1 MSEIIEPNPLLVQY
15 YIKANTLSSELT
27 KDVSAHKSLGE
38 WHYIESNI
46 EYNILLLQRLSELGL
61 LPNSPISICDCG
73 VGLATI
79 MYDLYLQSKEFVYE
93 FSFYGVERYQPY
105 IDVFEKEL
113 RSYWGNDLKM
123 ISDDLMEHNYSSY
136 NFIWIFTPYSQSDKL
151 MQFFEKVIN
160 EMPVGGIV
168 FGLDHYRIMTYGS
181 ESLKGKFMELE
192 AHKVDE
198 LWVFRKNTEK

>member
-1 MSEIIEPNPLLVQY
+1 MSEIIEPNPLLVEY
-15 YIKANTLSSELT
+15 YIKANSLSSELT

-73 VGLATI
+73 IGLATI
-79 MYDLYLQSKEFVYE
+79 MYDLYLQSKEFDYD
-93 FSFYGVERYQPY
+93 FNFYGVERYQPY

-113 RSYWGNDLKM
+113 RSYWNNDLKL
-123 ISDDLMEHNYSSY
+123 ISDDLMDHNYSSY
-136 NFIWIFTPYSQSDKL
+136 NFLWIFTPYSQSDKL
-151 MQFFEKVIN
+151 MQFFEKVIC

-181 ESLKGKFMELE
+181 ESLKRKFMELDS
-192 AHKVDE
+192 HKVDE
-198 LWVFRKNTEK
+198 LWVFRKV